1 VTAHDAHG
9 AHGDEHIRTVVV
21 DDHEDIAR
29 LVATRIATLIH
40 ERNATGE
47 STVLGLATG
56 STPIG
61 VYRELI
67 RMHRDEDLSFANVVS
82 FNLDEYYPMPKES
95 IHSYHRFMWENFFSH
110 VDINPVNVHIP
121 PGDVAR
127 DEVDEATAKYEA
139 DIRRAGGIDFQI
151 LGIGKTGHIGFNE
164 PGSGAESPTRLV
176 TLDAVTRLDA
186 AGDFFGEEYVPREAI
201 TMGVATILEARE
213 IAILATGEH
222 KAAIVKRAVE
232 GEIDMEVA
240 ATFLQRHPN
249 TTCYLDRPAAAE
261 LTRFKTPWLLD
272 EVEWTEAL
280 MVRGVIW
287 LAGETGKAILKLT
300 MRDYADHRMSSLVAK
315 FGSPGAVNGT
325 VFNILGGKIRGK
337 SKLPTKCKIICFS
350 PHPDD
355 DVISMGG
362 ILRKLVENG
371 NEITVAY
378 MTSGNIAVFDHDVR
392 RYVDFLERLA
402 AEGMIEAKRVEE
414 LAGKVHERLDRK
426 HPGEVDIPEVQD
438 IKRIL
443 REAEAVSGIETLGLP
458 RSAARFLNLPF
469 YQTGKVRKDPIGP
482 ADVKIVRDLLD
493 EIDPDH
499 IFVAGDLSD
508 PHGTH
513 RMCKQ
518 AIDGALEQRSLAKHA
533 LERSDELLS
542 SQQAEAGAAARGP
555 ERGNNDGTF
564 VAGGAR
570 DATVAAGAAR
580 DGNLHRRA
588 TDAPVTNGPQVW
600 LYRGAWQEWAIH
612 EATWLVPISQ
622 EELRLKI
629 QAIFKHQSQK
639 DSAPFPGGYDD
650 REFWQRVEARNKGTA
665 QTLDRLGLAEYFAME
680 AYVVE

>member
-1 VTAHDAHG
+1 MTTGATGTRRTAPENDGARDHSRDRGPLRVPAVTND
-9 AHGDEHIRTVVV
+9 DERIRTVVV
-21 DDHEDIAR
+21 EEHSDIAR

-47 STVLGLATG
+47 QTVLGLATG

-67 RMHRDEDLSFANVVS
+67 RMHKEEELSFANVVT

-95 IHSYHRFMWENFFSH
+95 IHSYHRFMWENLFSQ
-110 VDINPVNVHIP
+110 VDIDPKNVHIP
-121 PGDVAR
+121 PGDVR
-127 DEVDEATAKYEA
+127 REIVDDLADKYESE
-139 DIRRAGGIDFQI
+139 IRKAGGIDFQI

-164 PGSGAESPTRLV
+164 PGSGAESRTRLV
-176 TLDAVTRLDA
+176 HLDAITRADA
-186 AGDFFGEEYVPREAI
+186 AADFFGEDHVPREAI
-201 TMGVATILEARE
+201 TMGIATIMEARE

-222 KAAIVKRAVE
+222 KANVVRRAVE
-232 GEIDMEVA
+232 GEIDVEVA

-249 TTCYLDRPAAAE
+249 TTFYLDHPAAAE

-272 EVEWTEAL
+272 EVTWTDQL
-280 MVRGVIW
+280 MLRAVIW
-287 LAGETGKAILKLT
+287 LSEQTNKAILKLT
-300 MRDYADHRMSSLVAK
+300 QRDYADHRMSSLVAK
-315 FGSPGAVNGT
+315 YGSPGAVNGT
-325 VFNILGGKIRGK
+325 VFNMLGAKIRGR
-337 SKLPTKCKIICFS
+337 SKLPAKSKVICFS

-362 ILRKLVENG
+362 ILRKLVENE
-371 NEITVAY
+371 NEIIVAY
-378 MTSGNIAVFDHDVR
+378 MTSGNIAVFDHDVS
-392 RYVDFLERLA
+392 RYVDFLERMA
-402 AEGMIEAKRVEE
+402 AESKVDAKAV
-414 LAGKVHERLDRK
+414 AAMATKVNKFFDEKR
-426 HPGEVDIPEVQD
+426 PGEVDIPEVQD
-438 IKRIL
+438 IKRII
-443 REAEAVSGIETLGLP
+443 RESEAVSGIETLGLP

-482 ADVKIVRDLLD
+482 ADVKIVRELLQD
-493 EIDPDH
+493 FDPDH

-513 RMCKQ
+513 RMCKE
-518 AIDGALEQRSLAKHA
+518 AIDRALVELGPHRSLANT
-533 LERSDELLS
+533 DE
-542 SQQAEAGAAARGP
+542 QPMR
-555 ERGNNDGTF
+555 
-564 VAGGAR
+564 
-570 DATVAAGAAR
+570 
-580 DGNLHRRA
+580 RRA
-588 TDAPVTNGPQVW
+588 TDPDPGPKPRVW

-612 EATWLVPISQ
+612 EATWLVPLSQ

-665 QTLDRLGLAEYFAME
+665 AMLDRLGLAEYFAME